1 MYTMYMATL
10 QTMLGPHAYIFQR
23 YGIPPHLDVRE
34 AAERLNNTAPHL
46 ARLLRDIAY
55 RNEVF

>member
-1 MYTMYMATL
+1 MATL
-10 QTMLGPHAYIFQR
+10 QTILGPHAYIFQR

-34 AAERLNNTAPHL
+34 AAERLSNTAPHL